1 MKFSDVLT
9 KNKEFQQFKK
19 ALTNPPISVAGIVE
33 SALSHFITATCDD
46 GGALVV
52 MYSEDEAKSLFN
64 DLKFFCDNVL
74 YFPAREY
81 VYYNIDALGHHN
93 EHRRIKTLH
102 SIKNSIVVT
111 SLEACLGYTIPPK
124 VLLENT
130 LVMTTGEVYNI
141 EELAQKLVKMGYTRG
156 EIVEGCGQFSVRGGI
171 IDVFSPSEDFPFR
184 IEFFDDEVDSVR
196 IFDYVSQRTMNTIKE
211 AVILPCRE
219 AVFDNEK
226 RIEISE
232 KLNEKI
238 KSLKRKKTDYSE
250 LIENI
255 NQDIEA
261 IVTGRE
267 FSAIDKYASL
277 VYDGIYTILDY
288 FDNSKM
294 IFVNEP
300 KRLAERAKT
309 IEWELGEKISDL
321 GEKGIFIFGEKEL
334 ILPFDNF
341 VRKAGEMKHIS
352 VNSLNHTSIS
362 YKYKSIFDFA
372 SRATVS
378 LHGKIDYLFDDLEN
392 WQKKET
398 TVIILASNRS
408 RAENINGILNDKGIK
423 SEFLSNSGDFKQG
436 KISVMCGEL
445 KKGFEYPELNFVLI
459 SEQEIFDIEKKK
471 QRRKIENTKRLKSYN
486 EISIG
491 DYVVHQTHGIGRYDG
506 MKRMTVN
513 GVSKDYLKIQYRG
526 TDCLYIPVDQLD
538 MLYKYVGNTDKELKL
553 NKLNSSEWTKTKA
566 KVKKSTE
573 DIAKQ
578 LVLLYAER
586 MKTKGFAYPADGPWQ
601 RDFEDT
607 FTFEETDDQLRSIE
621 EVKTDMESEKP
632 MDRLLCG
639 DVGYGKT
646 EVAIRAAFK
655 AAVNS
660 KQVAYLCPTT
670 VLAMQHY
677 DTFKKRM
684 GEFAIN
690 VEMLSRFRTP
700 AQQKKILKDLKNGTI
715 DIVIGTHK
723 LLQNDV
729 SFKDLGLLIIDEEQR
744 FGVKAKE
751 KLKELKKN
759 IDVLSMTATPIPR
772 TLHMSMINIR
782 DMSVLETPP
791 ENRYPVQTYVMEYN
805 EGIIIDAIKR
815 ELSRGGQVF
824 YLHNRVNDIFSVA
837 NKISQKIPDANVAVG
852 HGQMKEE
859 ELEDIMYDMVNGKT
873 DVLVCTTIIETG
885 LDIPNANT
893 MIIDNADRMGLAQ
906 LYQLRGRV
914 GRSNRSAYAYF
925 TYRSD
930 MVLSDVAQ
938 KRLQAIKEFTE
949 FGSGFKIAMRD
960 LEIRGAGSLLGAQ
973 QHGHMDDVGYDM
985 YCKILK
991 ESIDAV
997 CNNPVKEELITSV
1010 DFNVDAFIP
1019 EAYIKSHNQRI
1030 DVYKKIAAIIEE
1042 TDVSEITDELIDR
1055 YGEPPRQV
1063 LNLIEIAHIKAIAN
1077 STGIVDINAKRTTVN
1092 FKFSDGKIT
1101 PEVAIALISEF
1112 PQKITLSTSK
1122 EPTIIYRNTENEK
1135 LFDNIKFVLHAII
1148 RLKNEIK

>member
-1 MKFSDVLT
+1 MKFSDILNE
-9 KNKEFQQFKK
+9 NKEFQQFKN
-19 ALTNPPISVAGIVE
+19 ALTNPPVSTAGIVE
-33 SALSHFITATCDD
+33 SALSHFIISTYDG

-52 MYSEDEAKSLFN
+52 MYSDDEAKSLYN
-64 DLKFFCDNVL
+64 DLKFFCDKVM
-74 YFPAREY
+74 YFPSREY
-81 VYYNIDALGHHN
+81 VYYNIDALGHFL
-93 EHRRIKTLH
+93 EQRRIRTLH
-102 SIKNSIVVT
+102 SIKDSIVVT
-111 SLEACLGYTIPPK
+111 SLEACLDYTIPPK
-124 VLLENT
+124 VLEENT
-130 LVMTTGEVYNI
+130 LLIKSQEVYDL
-141 EELAQKLVKMGYTRG
+141 EKLSQKLVEMGYTRG
-156 EIVEGCGQFSVRGGI
+156 DIVEGCGQFSVRGGI
-171 IDVFSPSEDFPFR
+171 IDIFSPSEDFPYR

-196 IFDYVSQRTMNTIKE
+196 MFDYVSQRTMNSLDE

-219 AVFDNEK
+219 AILTKEK
-226 RIEISE
+226 RIEIAE
-232 KLNEKI
+232 KLSQKI
-238 KSLKRKKTDYSE
+238 KELKKKKNYSE
-250 LIENI
+250 LCESIAE
-255 NQDIEA
+255 DSEA
-261 IVTGRE
+261 IMSDRE

-277 VYDGIYTILDY
+277 VYDGIYTLLDY
-288 FDNSKM
+288 FDDSKM
-294 IFVNEP
+294 IFIHEP

-321 GEKGIFIFGEKEL
+321 SEKGIFVFGEKEL
-334 ILPFDNF
+334 MLSFEDF
-341 VRKAGEMKHIS
+341 CTKAGGMKHIS
-352 VNSLNHTSIS
+352 VNSLNHSAIS
-362 YKYKSIFDFA
+362 YKYKSIFDFN
-372 SRATVS
+372 SRTTVS

-392 WQKKET
+392 WQKKGT

-408 RAENINGILNDKGIK
+408 RGENITGILNDRGIIA
-423 SEFLSNSGDFKQG
+423 EFVNDSREFKKG
-436 KISVMCGEL
+436 KISVMCGEI
-445 KKGFEYPELNFVLI
+445 KKGFEYPDLNFVLI
-459 SEQEIFDIEKKK
+459 SEQEIFDTEKKK
-471 QRRKIENTKRLKSYN
+471 QKRKIENTKRLKSYN
-486 EISIG
+486 EINVG
-491 DYVVHQTHGIGRYDG
+491 DYVVHQTHGIGKYVG
-506 MKRMTVN
+506 MQRMTVN
-513 GVSKDYLKIQYRG
+513 GVGKDYLKIQYHG

-538 MLYKYVGNTDKELKL
+538 MLYKYIGNTDKELKL
-553 NKLNSSEWTKTKA
+553 NKLNSSEWNRTKA

-578 LVLLYAER
+578 LVALYAER

-621 EVKTDMESEKP
+621 EVKGDMESEKP

-684 GEFAIN
+684 GEFAIK

-700 AQQKKILKDLKNGTI
+700 TQQKKILKGLKNGSI
-715 DIVIGTHK
+715 DVVIGTHK

-729 SFKDLGLLIIDEEQR
+729 EFKDLGLLIIDEEQR

-805 EGIIIDAIKR
+805 EAVIMDAIKK
-815 ELSRGGQVF
+815 EVSRGGQVF
-824 YLHNRVNDIFSVA
+824 YLHNRVNDIYAVA
-837 NKISQKIPDANVAVG
+837 NKIAQKLPNVTVSVG

-893 MIIDNADRMGLAQ
+893 MIIDNADKMGLAQ

-914 GRSNRSAYAYF
+914 GRSNRSAYAYL

-960 LEIRGAGSLLGAQ
+960 LEIRGAGSLLGSQ

-991 ESIDAV
+991 ESIDTV

-1019 EAYIKSHNQRI
+1019 ERYIRNHNQRI
-1030 DVYKKIAAIIEE
+1030 DVYKKIAAILEE
-1042 TDVSEITDELIDR
+1042 DDVSEICDELIDR
-1055 YGEPPRQV
+1055 YGEPPKQV
-1063 LNLIEIAHIKAIAN
+1063 LNLIEIAYIKALAN

-1092 FKFSDGKIT
+1092 FKFADGKIT

-1112 PQKITLSTSK
+1112 PKKITLSTSK
-1122 EPTIIYRNTENEK
+1122 EPTIIYQNTEPEK
-1135 LFDNIKFVLHAII
+1135 LFSNIKFVLHTII
-1148 RLKNEIK
+1148 RLKNELK

>member
-1 MKFSDVLT
+1 MKFSDILT
-9 KNKEFQQFKK
+9 QSKEFNDLKK
-19 ALTNPPISVAGIVE
+19 ALSNPPVSAAGIVE
-33 SALSHFITATCDD
+33 SAFSHFITALCEKK
-46 GGALVV
+46 GALVV
-52 MYSEDEAKSLFN
+52 VYSDDEAKRLYR
-64 DLKFFCDNVL
+64 DLKFFCDNAL
-74 YFPAREY
+74 YFPSREY
-81 VYYNIDALGHHN
+81 IYYDIDALGHHN
-93 EHRRIKTLH
+93 EQKRIKTLH
-102 SIKNSIVVT
+102 KKENSIVVA
-111 SLEACLGYTIPPK
+111 SLEACLDYTIPPEI
-124 VLLENT
+124 LTENT
-130 LVMTTGEVYNI
+130 LILKPGEHYDI
-141 EELAQKLVKMGYTRG
+141 KKLSEKLVIMGYSRC
-156 EIVEGCGQFSVRGGI
+156 EAVEGCGQFSVRGGI
-171 IDVFSPSEDFPFR
+171 IDVFSPAEDFPFR

-196 IFDYVSQRTMNTIKE
+196 IFDYVSQRTMSSADQAE
-211 AVILPCRE
+211 LLPCRE
-219 AVFDNEK
+219 AVLTVEK
-226 RIEISE
+226 RLEIAENLNLQAE
-232 KLNEKI
+232 K
-238 KSLKRKKTDYSE
+238 LKRKKTEFGE
-250 LIENI
+250 LSQNI
-255 NQDIEA
+255 KNDAEA
-261 IVTGRE
+261 IAENRE
-267 FSAIDKYASL
+267 FSAIDKYAGMI
-277 VYDGIYTILDY
+277 YDGIYTILDY
-288 FDNSKM
+288 FDNSEM
-294 IFVNEP
+294 IFVCEP
-300 KRLAERAKT
+300 KRLYERAKT
-309 IEWELGEKISDL
+309 VMWELGEKISDL
-321 GEKGIFIFGEKEL
+321 TEKNIYVSGEKDLMLSFEA
-334 ILPFDNF
+334 F
-341 VRKAGEMKHIS
+341 VKKAGEMKHIS
-352 VNSLNHTSIS
+352 LNSLNHSAIS
-362 YKYKSIFDFA
+362 YKYKSIFDFS

-378 LHGKIDYLFDDLEN
+378 LHGKIDYLFDDLRE
-392 WQKKET
+392 WQKRDT
-398 TVIILASNRS
+398 TVIILASNRG
-408 RAENINGILNDKGIK
+408 RGENITGILNDRGIEAIFLNDS
-423 SEFLSNSGDFKQG
+423 SEFKKG
-436 KISVMCGEL
+436 KISVMCGEI

-459 SEQEIFDIEKKK
+459 SEQEIFETEKKK
-471 QRRKIENTKRLKSYN
+471 QKRKIENTKRLKSYN
-486 EISIG
+486 EINVG

-506 MKRMTVN
+506 MKRMTVG
-513 GVSKDYLKIQYRG
+513 GVSRDYLKIQYQG

-538 MLYKYVGNTDKELKL
+538 MLYKYVGNTDRELKL
-553 NKLNSSEWTKTKA
+553 NKLNSSEWNKTKA

-578 LVLLYAER
+578 LVKLYAER
-586 MKTKGFAYPADGPWQ
+586 MNSKGFAYPPDGPWQ
-601 RDFEDT
+601 RDFEDM
-607 FTFEETDDQLRSIE
+607 FAFEETDDQLRSIE
-621 EVKTDMESEKP
+621 EVKADMESEKP

-684 GEFAIN
+684 DGFAIK

-700 AQQKKILKDLKNGTI
+700 TQQKKILKDLKNGTI

-729 SFKDLGLLIIDEEQR
+729 EFKDLGLLIIDEEQR

-791 ENRYPVQTYVMEYN
+791 ENRYPVQTYVTEYN
-805 EGIIIDAIKR
+805 DAVIADAIKR

-824 YLHNRVNDIFSVA
+824 YLHNRVSDIFSVA
-837 NKISQKIPDANVAVG
+837 NRISQKIPEATIAVG

-893 MIIDNADRMGLAQ
+893 IIIDNADRMGLAQ

-914 GRSNRSAYAYF
+914 GRSNRSAYAYL

-930 MVLSDVAQ
+930 MVLTDVAQ
-938 KRLQAIKEFTE
+938 KRLRAIKEFTE
-949 FGSGFKIAMRD
+949 FGSGFKVAMRD

-991 ESIDAV
+991 ESIDEI
-997 CNNPVKEELITSV
+997 CNNPKEDDLVTTV

-1019 EAYIKSHNQRI
+1019 EKYIKSHNQRI
-1030 DVYKKIAAIIEE
+1030 EAYKKIASIEDE
-1042 TDVSEITDELIDR
+1042 TDASEITDELIDR
-1055 YGEPPRQV
+1055 YGEPSQSV

-1077 STGIVDINAKRTTVN
+1077 RAGIKDINAKRTTVN
-1092 FKFSDGKIT
+1092 FKFADGRIT
-1101 PEVAIALISEF
+1101 PEAAVKLIGEF
-1112 PQKITLSTSK
+1112 PHQITLSTAK
-1122 EPTIIYRNTENEK
+1122 EPTIIYRNTEPNR

-1148 RLKNEIK
+1148 RLNNEIN